1 MRIVFM
7 GTPDFAVPCLQRL
20 IADGEEVVG
29 VFTQPDKPKG
39 RGYVLTPPP
48 VKAEA
53 QKHGIPVFQ
62 LKSMRDG
69 EALSILKQLQPDLNV
84 VVAYGKILPKEILY
98 FPKYNSINIHAS
110 LLPKYRGAA
119 PIQWVI
125 LDGEEKTGVTSMQ
138 MDDGIDTGDMLL
150 KEELSVAPN
159 MTGGELHDALSALGA
174 QVLSDTLKAL
184 KNGTLCPTK
193 QTGESNYAPMLDKSL
208 CPIDFSHS
216 AQEVHNHVRGL
227 SPFPAATAVLH
238 GKRMKIYRTQ
248 LTGNASAEPAGTIV
262 SVSDGIEVVCGDGKT
277 VCIAELQPEGKK
289 RMNVKAFLVGHKLQ
303 TGERFDLSDIR

>member
-7 GTPDFAVPCLQRL
+7 GTPDFSVPCLQRL

-39 RGYVLTPPP
+39 RGYTLTPPP
-48 VKAEA
+48 VKVEA
-53 QKHGIPVFQ
+53 QKHNIPVFQ
-62 LKSMRDG
+62 PKSMRDG
-69 EALSILKQLQPDLNV
+69 EARAILEALQPDLNV
-84 VVAYGKILPKEILY
+84 VVAYGKILPPEILY
-98 FPKYNSINIHAS
+98 FPQYHSINIHAS

-125 LDGEEKTGVTSMQ
+125 LNGEEKTGVTSMQ

-150 KEELSVAPN
+150 KAELPIPPN

-184 KNGTLCPTK
+184 KSGDLHPTP
-193 QTGESNYAPMLDKSL
+193 QIGESNYAPMLSKAL

-216 AQEVHNHVRGL
+216 AKAVHNQVRGL
-227 SPFPAATAVLH
+227 SPFPTATAVLH
-238 GKRMKIYRTQ
+238 GKRMKIHTTR
-248 LTGNASAEPAGTIV
+248 LTENACTEKAGTIV
-262 SVSDGIEVVCGDGKT
+262 SVADGIEVACGDGKT
-277 VCIAELQPEGKK
+277 VLITELQPEGKK
-289 RMNVKAFLVGHKLQ
+289 RMPAKAFLVGHKLQ
-303 TGERFDLSDIR
+303 AGEAFEG

>member
-7 GTPDFAVPCLQRL
+7 GTPDFSVPCLQRL

-39 RGYVLTPPP
+39 RGYTLTPPP
-48 VKAEA
+48 VKTEA
-53 QKHGIPVFQ
+53 LKHNIPVFQ
-62 LKSMRDG
+62 PKSMRDG
-69 EALSILKQLQPDLNV
+69 EARAILEALQPDLNV
-84 VVAYGKILPKEILY
+84 VVAYGKILPPEILY
-98 FPKYNSINIHAS
+98 FPQYHSINIHAS

-125 LDGEEKTGVTSMQ
+125 LNGEEETGVTSMQ

-150 KEELSVAPN
+150 KAELPISPN

-184 KNGTLCPTK
+184 KSGDLHPTP
-193 QTGESNYAPMLDKSL
+193 QTGESNYAPMLSKAL

-216 AQEVHNHVRGL
+216 AKAVHNQVRGL
-227 SPFPAATAVLH
+227 SPFPTATAVLH
-238 GKRMKIYRTQ
+238 GKRMKIHATC
-248 LTGNASAEPAGTIV
+248 LTENVCTEKAGTIV
-262 SVSDGIEVVCGDGKT
+262 SVADGIEVACGDGKT
-277 VCIAELQPEGKK
+277 VVITELQPEGKK
-289 RMNVKAFLVGHKLQ
+289 RMPAKAFLVGHKLQ
-303 TGERFDLSDIR
+303 AGEAFEG